1 MDQFIEILYTDS
13 IIKKG
18 ALYVYDRDE
27 EEDAW
32 EPFANLMKERS
43 YVEYAVYRHF
53 RELDEKSRS
62 VLLRKAARRATE
74 MTAAEDVTPLLYKL
88 EGLYVSFLEA
98 RDSLEYERVEHENGD
113 EMYGFY
119 KSMTSKLGSIRRK
132 LK

>member
-1 MDQFIEILYTDS
+1 
-13 IIKKG
+13 
-18 ALYVYDRDE
+18 
-27 EEDAW
+27 
-32 EPFANLMKERS
+32 MKERS

-62 VLLRKAARRATE
+62 LLLRKAARRAGE

-88 EGLYVSFLEA
+88 EGMYVSFLEA
-98 RDSLEYERVEHENGD
+98 RDALEYERVEHANGD

-119 KSMTSKLGSIRRK
+119 KSLTGKLGSIRRK

>member
-1 MDQFIEILYTDS
+1 
-13 IIKKG
+13 
-18 ALYVYDRDE
+18 
-27 EEDAW
+27 
-32 EPFANLMKERS
+32 
-43 YVEYAVYRHF
+43 
-53 RELDEKSRS
+53 LDEKSRS
-62 VLLRKAARRATE
+62 VLLRKAARRASE

-98 RDSLEYERVEHENGD
+98 RDSLEYERVEYESGD